1 MAGAASYRVKAQMV
15 VAKVTDQRHEVYLG
29 RGAFLPTEV
38 DKPEIKRLLALGLI
52 EAVQATRSGTRS
64 QPAETEAAAQ
74 AEAAAKAAAET
85 EAAQAEAAAKAA
97 AETEAAQ
104 AEAAQ
109 AAETEAKAAAGGKA
123 K

>member
-85 EAAQAEAAAKAA
+85 EAAQAEAA
-97 AETEAAQ
+97 
-104 AEAAQ
+104 Q